1 MRARRETGRRMVK
14 FNDKADLAF
23 PSFFLER
30 IYDDTEDLNYELAK
44 LARRVC
50 TRLVGAAGAPA
61 GGGLRSEGN
70 LFDLPGEAV
79 RLLKAMILDAGVAY
93 LQKLGPRL
101 YELDGPF
108 AGRLEVAGWAQ
119 ILRAGQPI
127 ERHTHRSCLYTGSYY
142 ARVPKAIVLD
152 KSEGGDLVL
161 DHPVPAELLGD
172 GVLPIKRRIH
182 IRIEEGL
189 LVLLP
194 SYIPHA
200 VPSFVGGG
208 ERIAISYELRAV
220 PEVAVRG
227 EAGR

>member
-1 MRARRETGRRMVK
+1 MVK

-44 LARRVC
+44 LARRAC
-50 TRLVGAAGAPA
+50 TRLLGSEGDHA

-70 LFDLPGEAV
+70 FFDLPGEPV
-79 RLLKAMILDAGVAY
+79 GLLKAMVLDAGVAY

-101 YELDGPF
+101 YEVDGPF
-108 AGRLEVAGWAQ
+108 AGRLEITGWAH

-142 ARVPKAIVLD
+142 ATVPKAIVLD
-152 KSEGGDLVL
+152 KSEGGDLAL
-161 DHPVPAELLGD
+161 AHPVAAELLGD
-172 GVLPIKRRIH
+172 GPLPIKRHIH
-182 IRIEEGL
+182 IRVEEGL
-189 LVLLP
+189 LVLFP

-200 VPSFVGGG
+200 MPSFAGGG
-208 ERIAISYELRAV
+208 ERIAISYELRAE
-220 PEVAVRG
+220 PETGARR
-227 EAGR
+227 EAGG